1 MERDLRGTRRPAS
14 SSLGPIGVLFQ
25 PDSNKITP
33 MGRCP
38 PETPGCKEIHTTLKS
53 LERKRRGP
61 LVTRYPVV
69 ENQRFPTTGALLLT
83 PPSVPPHR
91 RKNAL
96 SMAKSLTFSMAID
109 IQRAEVLLPT
119 DRSDITTKTNVNRT
133 NKPSTKTGHLQT
145 GTAGASSTPRP
156 VPPSAN
162 TRSDSAPQPAPK
174 KIPLH
179 RQLSDLRMQIPNPR
193 FVILLALRA
202 PAREHLLQSL
212 HGLTLPVAHLAR
224 MHLVLGCNR
233 LNRVVS
239 SQRIQ
244 RHSLLELCRESSPS
258 CGHSRPPPRL

>member
-33 MGRCP
+33 MGRYP
-38 PETPGCKEIHTTLKS
+38 PETPGCKEIHATLKS
-53 LERKRRGP
+53 LVKKAPRP
-61 LVTRYPVV
+61 PRYAVSRCGKSLISHNGSP
-69 ENQRFPTTGALLLT
+69 FADA
-83 PPSVPPHR
+83 SISPPHR

-119 DRSDITTKTNVNRT
+119 DRRGITTKTNVNRT

-174 KIPLH
+174 KSRSTVNSPIFAC
-179 RQLSDLRMQIPNPR
+179 RSR
-193 FVILLALRA
+193 ILD
-202 PAREHLLQSL
+202 S
-212 HGLTLPVAHLAR
+212 
-224 MHLVLGCNR
+224 
-233 LNRVVS
+233 
-239 SQRIQ
+239 
-244 RHSLLELCRESSPS
+244 
-258 CGHSRPPPRL
+258 